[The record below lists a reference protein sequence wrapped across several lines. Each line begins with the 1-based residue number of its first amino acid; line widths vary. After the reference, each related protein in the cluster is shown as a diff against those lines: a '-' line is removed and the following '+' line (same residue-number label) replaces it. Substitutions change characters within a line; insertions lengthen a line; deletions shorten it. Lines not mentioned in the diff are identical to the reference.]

1 MKQKNIKLAGCIVIA
16 LAMVLL
22 SSNRGYGEENTT
34 ALMLQMTPVGGG
46 TLNISTGVHVYDRDS
61 EIKLA
66 AVPKAGYQFVC
77 WQGSVAE
84 ASSSNTSVVLDS
96 PKIVIA
102 VFERSKFETLDKT
115 EEMQILSGG
124 GGMVGSA
131 SRGDTGLE
139 QATGGKRPGSFH
151 LPGPPHNVP
160 VPGKGDNGNG
170 VPVPNGPPTDEV
182 PEPATMAF
190 LGTGIMLIS
199 LFRKKQAKS

>member
-1 MKQKNIKLAGCIVIA
+1 MKQRHIKFAGCIVVTF
-16 LAMVLL
+16 AMVLL
-22 SSNRGYGEENTT
+22 SSNRGYCEDNTT
-34 ALMLQMTPVGGG
+34 ALMLQMTPVEGG

-61 EIKLA
+61 EIKLS

-84 ASSSNTSVVLDS
+84 ASSSSTSVVLDS

-124 GGMVGSA
+124 GGLVTSP
-131 SRGDTGLE
+131 SQGDTGLE
-139 QATGGKRPGSFH
+139 DAEGGKRPGHFH
-151 LPGPPHNVP
+151 LPGPPHHVP

-170 VPVPNGPPTDEV
+170 IPVPNGPPTDEV

-190 LGTGIMLIS
+190 LGTGIMLLS